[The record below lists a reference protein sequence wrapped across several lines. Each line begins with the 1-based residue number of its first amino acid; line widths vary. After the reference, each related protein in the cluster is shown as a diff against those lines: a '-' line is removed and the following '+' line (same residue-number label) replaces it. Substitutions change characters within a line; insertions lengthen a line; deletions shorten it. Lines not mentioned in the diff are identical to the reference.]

1 MSVQAIDSI
10 QRILDIFVASEA
22 PIRPHF
28 ILTGPS
34 VSGESHTIQAL
45 AEDMEIGIFDINAA
59 GLTKEGTSGNSLSKA
74 LTPLLHQYFIEGGIK
89 EKSTK
94 KVTFQKTLSL

>member
-10 QRILDIFVASEA
+10 RRILDIFVASEA

-45 AEDMEIGIFDINAA
+45 
-59 GLTKEGTSGNSLSKA
+59 
-74 LTPLLHQYFIEGGIK
+74 TPLLHQYFIEGGIK